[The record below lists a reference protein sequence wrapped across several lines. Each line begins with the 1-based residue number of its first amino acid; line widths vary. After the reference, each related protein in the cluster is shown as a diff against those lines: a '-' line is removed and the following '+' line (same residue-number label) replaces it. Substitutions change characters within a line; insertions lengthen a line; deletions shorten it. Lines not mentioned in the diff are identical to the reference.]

1 MLQHL
6 SNYQSKFYA
15 HELDRSYASDHVGRL
30 AGLLFD
36 AQVEPKPHQVDAALF
51 ALQTPFTKG
60 VILADEVGLGK
71 TIEAGIVI
79 SQYWAQGQRRIL
91 IIAPSSLRQQ
101 WQQELSEKFAL
112 PATLLD
118 SKSIDTLVGPD
129 GPREILIC
137 SYEFANSQ
145 TKRLM
150 RTWDL
155 VVCDEAH
162 RLRSNWTGKA
172 KIAGSVASICQ
183 GSGKTVMLTATPL
196 QNRLEELYGL
206 VSVFKPDYFHSLG
219 AFKERYLD
227 NPEGIGNDDL
237 AARVA
242 RIAKRTLRKDA
253 DKYIRFTQRMP
264 LTVAFTPS
272 PAEVELYDAIN
283 DYLQRPFLWA
293 FAKSQRQLSALIL
306 RKRLGSSSFAV
317 ATTLEKIAS
326 RLEAEVKSGRIRN
339 DAGNLIDDPD
349 LTDEVREASEF
360 SNGNGVKQIDPGHR
374 AKMLDEVSEL
384 RGYAALARSIK
395 VNQKAVK
402 LVDALEQG
410 FDKLRQIG
418 APEKAIIFTDSTIT
432 QEYLARS
439 LTEAGWGEGLIL
451 FNGSN
456 DSPEAR
462 RIYDQWLQEN
472 KGGDLITGIP
482 AADRRKA
489 LVDEFRDRGRLMIAT
504 EAAAEGINL
513 QFCSMLVNYDLP
525 WNPQRIEQRIG
536 RVHRFGQ
543 KHNVIVVNF
552 SNKGNLAEERILE
565 LLTEKFELFTS
576 VFGAS
581 DEVLGQIE
589 DGLDF
594 EKTIA
599 GILDKCKT
607 AAEIDAAFKQLE
619 ERYSKQ
625 ITREMDKTRAKVFD
639 NLDPKVRD
647 KLKSYDA
654 HTGVVLNAFE
664 RLLIRVTRHELEGK
678 ATFNESGTQFTL
690 HKPPHEGI
698 PAGEYY
704 FKSEPRKG
712 AHQYRYTSDLCAWV
726 IESAKTHATPPARL
740 SFKISSSE
748 RATAIAKRLRNMQ
761 GRLCVE
767 EVSFAMK
774 AGNQRLQES
783 YLLKAG
789 FFEDGTPMNQEQM
802 RDLLDLHCTDVIPE
816 HVDTSGFDAVIV
828 QQLDELTG
836 DVENRNARFFLE
848 QEAILDASRLDL
860 KAKYD
865 ARIREYH
872 AKEARAN
879 KESRKALDIAQELKF
894 KQEARQWR
902 RKADDAEDDYRSERD
917 RLRDE
922 SDELLTNA
930 QDALRAKQS
939 RHVLFSIN
947 WEVK

>member
-1 MLQHL
+1 MRHI
-6 SNYQSKFYA
+6 SDYQAKFYA

-79 SQYWAQGQRRIL
+79 SEYWAQRQRRIL

-112 PATLLD
+112 PATLMD
-118 SKSIDTLVGPD
+118 SKNVDKLIGPGGCD
-129 GPREILIC
+129 EILIC
-137 SYEFANSQ
+137 SYEFANSRTQ
-145 TKRLM
+145 KLI

-162 RLRSNWTGKA
+162 RLRSYWTGQA
-172 KIAGSVASICQ
+172 KIAGNVARICQ
-183 GSGKTVMLTATPL
+183 AARKTVMLTATPL

-206 VSVFKPDYFHSLG
+206 VSVFAPDYFHSLD
-219 AFKERYLD
+219 AFKERYL
-227 NPEGIGNDDL
+227 NHPEGVGNDDL
-237 AARVA
+237 AVRVA

-264 LTVAFTPS
+264 LTIAFTPS
-272 PAEVELYDAIN
+272 DVEIELYDEIN
-283 DYLQRPFLWA
+283 EYLQRPFLWA
-293 FAKSQRQLSALIL
+293 FAKSQRHLSALIL

-317 ATTLEKIAS
+317 AMTLERIAN
-326 RLEAEVKSGRIRN
+326 RLEAEVKVGRRRN
-339 DAGNLIDDPD
+339 EAGGLVDDPD
-349 LTDEVREASEF
+349 LTSEMREASEASTDSGVEQIYF
-360 SNGNGVKQIDPGHR
+360 SQR
-374 AKMLDEVSEL
+374 AEMLDEVNEL
-384 RGYAALARSIK
+384 RAFAALARSIT

-402 LVDALEQG
+402 LIEALEQG
-410 FDKLRQIG
+410 FERLREIG
-418 APEKAIIFTDSTIT
+418 APEKAIIFTDSTVT
-432 QEYLARS
+432 QDYLARS
-439 LTEAGWGEGLIL
+439 LTDAGWGEGLIL

-456 DSPEAR
+456 DSPEAK
-462 RIYDQWLQEN
+462 RIYNEWLKEN
-472 KGGDLITGIP
+472 QGGDLVTGID

-489 LVDEFRDRGRLMIAT
+489 LVDEFRERGRLMIAT

-565 LLTEKFELFTS
+565 LLTEKFQLFTS

-594 EKTIA
+594 EKMIA
-599 GILDKCKT
+599 GILDNCKT
-607 AAEIDAAFKQLE
+607 AAEIDAAFKDLE

-625 ITREMDKTRAKVFD
+625 INREMKKTRAKVFD

-654 HTGVVLNAFE
+654 QTGVVLNAFE
-664 RLLIRVTRHELEGK
+664 RLLIRVTHHELDDM
-678 ATFNESGTQFTL
+678 ATFNRSGTQFTL
-690 HKPPHEGI
+690 HEPPQKGI
-698 PAGEYY
+698 PVGEYY

-712 AHQYRYTSDLCAWV
+712 AHHYRYTSDLCAWV
-726 IESAKTHATPPARL
+726 IDSAKTRETPPARL
-740 SFKISSSE
+740 AFEISSSE
-748 RATAIAKRLRNMQ
+748 RATAIAKRLRNKR
-761 GRLCVE
+761 GRLRVE
-767 EVSFAMK
+767 EVSFAMR
-774 AGNQRLQES
+774 AGRQNLLES
-783 YLLKAG
+783 YLLTAG
-789 FFEDGTPMNQEQM
+789 FFEDGTPMDHEQV
-802 RDLLDLHCTDVIPE
+802 RDLLDLHCTVSTAD
-816 HVDTSGFDAVIV
+816 HVETSGFEEVIA
-828 QQLDELTG
+828 QQLAELGG
-836 DVENRNARFFLE
+836 DVEDRNARFFLE
-848 QEAILDASRLDL
+848 QEALLDASRLDL

-865 ARIREYH
+865 AKIRDYQ
-872 AKEARAN
+872 AKEATAN
-879 KESRKALDIAQELKF
+879 KEARKAPSAAQELKL

-902 RKADDAEDDYRSERD
+902 RKADDAEDDYRSERN

-922 SDELLTNA
+922 SDQLLDSA
-930 QDALRAKQS
+930 QDALQAKQS
-939 RHVLFSIN
+939 RHVLFTIN
-947 WEVK
+947 WEVN